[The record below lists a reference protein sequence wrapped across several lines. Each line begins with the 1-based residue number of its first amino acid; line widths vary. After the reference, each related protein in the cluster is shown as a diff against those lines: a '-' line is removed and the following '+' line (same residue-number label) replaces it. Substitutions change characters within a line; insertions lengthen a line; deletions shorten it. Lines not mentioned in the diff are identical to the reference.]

1 MTADIEE
8 DEEDVELEE
17 VLLSEMTADIEEDEE
32 DVELEEDVEIS
43 TLSVESEEVPLSEMT
58 ANMFQLELY
67 EIEK

>member
-43 TLSVESEEVPLSEMT
+43 TLSVEWEEVPLLEVT